1 MIMKTISN
9 ATILLFS
16 FCCGAIV
23 ANIYYAQPIIDLI
36 ATDIGLSAHAASFIV
51 SLTQIGYALGLF
63 FLVPLGDLLENRRL
77 MICTLL
83 VSIISL
89 TIAAFTHNVYLF
101 LFISLMIGLSSVSVQ
116 MLIPLAAHL
125 ADENSR
131 GRVVGTIM
139 GGLLIGILL
148 SRPLSSFVADHWGW
162 RTVFGGAAILM
173 IGMSILL
180 AVTLSKRQPVQTASY
195 FGLLKSLRTLFMTTA
210 VLRQRSFYQACMFAS
225 FSLFWTAVALELAQ
239 QHGFTQTQIAIFA
252 LVGAAGAIS
261 APISGRLADRGY
273 TVRATRVALT
283 LAAISFI
290 PSLISPS
297 NNVIGLAVTAI
308 LLDFSVQMNMVLGQ
322 REIYALDAA
331 NRSRLN
337 GLYMTTIFLGGAV
350 GSAIASSVY
359 NHGGWLWVVVLG
371 SVFPMIALILHSAR
385 IANQTHEYFNS

>member
-1 MIMKTISN
+1 MKTISS

-36 ATDIGLSAHAASFIV
+36 AGDIGLSVHAASFIV
-51 SLTQIGYALGLF
+51 SLNQIGYALGLF

-83 VSIISL
+83 VAIISL
-89 TIAAFTHNVYLF
+89 TIAALTHNAYLF

-116 MLIPLAAHL
+116 MLIPLAVHL
-125 ADENSR
+125 AEENSR

-148 SRPLSSFVADHWGW
+148 ARPLSSFVADHWGW
-162 RTVFGGAAILM
+162 RAVFGGAALLM
-173 IGMSILL
+173 VGISLL
-180 AVTLSKRQPVQTASY
+180 LSLTLTKRQPMQTASY
-195 FGLLKSLRTLFMTTA
+195 FGLLRSLRTLFMTTV
-210 VLRQRSFYQACMFAS
+210 VLRQRSFYQACMFAA

-239 QHGFTQTQIAIFA
+239 RHGFTQTQIAIFA

-273 TVRATRVALT
+273 TVPATRVALT

-290 PSLISPS
+290 PSLINPS

-371 SVFPMIALILHSAR
+371 SIFPMIALVAFSK
-385 IANQTHEYFNS
+385 NNPSKS